1 MYMCLVKC
9 FTILFDKIER
19 LLSDVYIY
27 GMRTYIRA
35 VRLTVLRL
43 RFGYIILRFVGIHQ

>member
-1 MYMCLVKC
+1 MCVCLVKC

-27 GMRTYIRA
+27 GMRTYICA
-35 VRLTVLRL
+35 ALLTVLRP
-43 RFGYIILRFVGIHQ
+43 RFGYITLEHQLR